1 MSKLNNTPYKIS
13 ISIVLLGGLLLL
25 VQGFTDNMK
34 LNKFI
39 YLLIGVCTL
48 YVMIFHYRR
57 LYLSFLEETVM
68 PPNVFQNK
76 TNNNNNKKLTV
87 DAEDGIKVIYWSAK
101 PDVDNKIVENWKLA
115 YDNYD
120 NSGVV
125 DVVNNKAELL
135 YSTPVRY
142 RVGMFNRLLDR
153 HIHYRILYKDGV
165 LSKIY
170 TVKLN

>member
-87 DAEDGIKVIYWSAK
+87 DVEGGYKVIYWSAK

-153 HIHYRILYKDGV
+153 HIHYRILYKDGI

-170 TVKLN
+170 TVQLN